1 MTRKLIVKIK
11 GENVDLYQN
20 GWMHES
26 VLVAIA
32 SRESTWK
39 EINEEYEKT
48 QEQAILAYKKS
59 HLYNSPLLNTL
70 TTPIKI
76 LSIKI
81 FSLYALHEEQ
91 GTGEEFIERK
101 IKNHFTRYV
110 NYISGSTTFHWNSLI
125 NYIEERESGLTE
137 NDKHHIFMIV
147 IYLLGEDPLPHMSNM
162 FGKSI
167 LGNIIQNSSVT
178 AKSDEKFERLKVE
191 QKDRALTYLQDALGF
206 KVRKTMKVDTLFG
219 LHEEQ
224 ILKNKLSNAERR
236 AIAND
241 NNYEKVYVHGLY
253 RYFKPLTAIMRNM
266 NLNDFNF
273 MATVDISPDE
283 LTGIYAMFHAGVNLG
298 RLKEEEWEHYLTA
311 SILIIM
317 LVKHYQQLSE
327 FYMESMQRK
336 EDEVLKDQSEKE
348 DAISWEKDKESL
360 LQEKGELERKVQAQ
374 SDYIQELERKMK
386 LMEQE
391 RKEEQSLKKEV
402 VSLRNY
408 AHQHQEEI
416 PAADDNPIDEVKL
429 LKDWA
434 DEHQA
439 VVFGGHPNLVNKLK
453 GELPSIEYRDVD
465 TLNRD
470 LDFLQNKEIVF
481 LVTNYFNHPFYY
493 KLMNELQGLPNTK
506 LVYLS
511 GYPNTER
518 TMREMWSGLST
529 IQ

>member
-1 MTRKLIVKIK
+1 MTRKLLVKIK
-11 GENVDLYQN
+11 GENTDLYQN
-20 GWMHES
+20 GWMQES
-26 VLVAIA
+26 ILVAIA

-39 EINEEYEKT
+39 EINEEYEEN

-59 HLYNSPLLNTL
+59 PLYNSPLLNTL

-76 LSIKI
+76 LSIKL
-81 FSLYALHEEQ
+81 FSLYALQEEK
-91 GTGEEFIERK
+91 GTGEEFIEKK

-110 NYISGSTTFHWNSLI
+110 NYISGSTTFSWMSLI
-125 NYIEERESGLTE
+125 SYIEEREPELTE
-137 NDKHHIFMIV
+137 TDKHHIFIIV
-147 IYLLGEDPLPHMSNM
+147 IYLLGDDPLPHMSNM
-162 FGKSI
+162 YGKSI
-167 LGNIIQNSSVT
+167 LSNIIQNASVT
-178 AKSDEKFERLKVE
+178 AKTDEKFEQLRIQLKD
-191 QKDRALTYLQDALGF
+191 KALSSLHETLGF

-224 ILKNKLSNAERR
+224 ILKKNLTNAERR
-236 AIAND
+236 AIARD
-241 NNYEKVYVHGLY
+241 NNYEKVYVYGLY

-266 NLNDFNF
+266 RLNDFNF
-273 MATVDISPDE
+273 MATVDITPDE
-283 LTGIYAMFHAGVNLG
+283 LTGIYAMFQAGVDLE

-336 EDEVLKDQSEKE
+336 EDEVIKAQSEQENATAWK
-348 DAISWEKDKESL
+348 KDKEVL

-386 LMEQE
+386 QMEQE
-391 RKEEQSLKKEV
+391 REEEQSLKKEV

-416 PAADDNPIDEVKL
+416 PASDDNPVDEVNL
-429 LKDWA
+429 LKEWA

-470 LDFLQNKEIVF
+470 LDFLQNKEVVF

-518 TMREMWSGLST
+518 TMKEMWSGLSA